1 MSNYRGVCN
10 GCLPSLV
17 ASVCVSFGC
26 NLVKQELTLAQ
37 SPVNKEA
44 MPAAGY
50 AYASLVTKTSVQSA
64 LVTNWKA
71 KRSPFAER
79 SAGKAAFKGAS
90 QTPISEVRQ
99 LNSIERPLSGRSDV
113 LGVNRVKNLIALTSP
128 VSS

>member
-50 AYASLVTKTSVQSA
+50 AYALLVRKTSVQSA
-64 LVTNWKA
+64 LVTTWKA
-71 KRSPFAER
+71 KREPFAER
-79 SAGKAAFKGAS
+79 SVGKAALKGAS

-99 LNSIERPLSGRSDV
+99 LNSIERPLSGTSDV